1 MTKQTDLQKELQEK
15 LKLGIKPSQLKRSKS
30 AESLTPN
37 SEKLADLQKALTVQE
52 NTNSLL
58 NSENIRLQQ
67 ELTFSQTNASNYLTN
82 LQQTT
87 AELDNSKEQL
97 KALEATNN
105 SLVDKNNELRLQ
117 ALKDFSLVR
126 ENQQGIEQAVEKL
139 VNTEQTQINFQV
151 QNKQLLREKTDLE
164 NRLKTAEA
172 RIQKL
177 YQLKGLPHTA
187 KQPFTFSLKTV
198 LITSLLVGGTVYFL
212 T

>member
-1 MTKQTDLQKELQEK
+1 MKDKLQQELKEK

-37 SEKLADLQKALTVQE
+37 SEIITDLKKEIAVQE

-58 NSENIRLQQ
+58 NQENIRLQQ
-67 ELTFSQTNASNYLTN
+67 ELTFSQTNASNYLQN
-82 LQQTT
+82 LQTIT
-87 AELDNSKEQL
+87 AELDNTKEQL
-97 KALEATNN
+97 KALQETNN
-105 SLVDKNNELRLQ
+105 QLTDQNNELRLQ
-117 ALKDFSLVR
+117 ALKNDDQLK
-126 ENQQGIEQAVEKL
+126 EYEKELEQAAEKL
-139 VNTEQTQINFQV
+139 VKADQQRVNLQV
-151 QNKQLLREKTDLE
+151 QNSQLLREKADLE
-164 NRLKTAEA
+164 QQLKTAEQ

-212 T
+212 TSP

>member
-139 VNTEQTQINFQV
+139 VNTEQ
-151 QNKQLLREKTDLE
+151 
-164 NRLKTAEA
+164 
-172 RIQKL
+172 
-177 YQLKGLPHTA
+177 
-187 KQPFTFSLKTV
+187 
-198 LITSLLVGGTVYFL
+198 
-212 T
+212 